1 MSLDGL
7 DNSSIYNMNDAI
19 GQLQGSLNDNTLR
32 KEFVDY
38 LDWFRLV
45 PKRNLQDKPHGYIP
59 DGLLHDI
66 DEQMKKI
73 QDFIDK
79 FSKEMESSLAEKRE
93 EDQSVAREIINH
105 RKYFNAPKL

>member
-1 MSLDGL
+1 MVYF
-7 DNSSIYNMNDAI
+7 N
-19 GQLQGSLNDNTLR
+19 
-32 KEFVDY
+32 
-38 LDWFRLV
+38 
-45 PKRNLQDKPHGYIP
+45 
-59 DGLLHDI
+59 DI